1 MNMKKAIIVLIIL
14 VALGGAGYKF
24 FGAKTSGS
32 ILSPEEAKA
41 KAGEFINANLVQ
53 VGTEVDIKDIVDE
66 GGLYRIVVNV
76 GGQDFDSYLTKDGT
90 KFFPQVLDMKA
101 EAAETDTSDTAASGS
116 RSEVATKSDKPT
128 VELFVMSYCP
138 FGTQIE
144 KGILPVIEVLGDKID
159 FKLKFCDY
167 AMHGEKELNE
177 QLNQYCIQKE
187 QADKL
192 ASYLECF
199 LEGDGVADSTGY
211 IANSNDVKYC
221 LEKVGIDKN
230 KINNC
235 IVFVDKE
242 FKVKEKFA
250 DKSTWQGGSYPVF
263 DVYKADNEK
272 YGVGGSPTLVIN
284 GAQVT
289 SDRDSASLLATIC
302 SAFNDQPEECS
313 QSLSSTSPSPGF
325 GFGTGA
331 AASDATCN

>member
-53 VGTEVDIKDIVDE
+53 AGTEVEIKDIVDE

-101 EAAETDTSDTAASGS
+101 EAAGTDTSDTAAGGSG
-116 RSEVATKSDKPT
+116 SEVAAKSDKPV
-128 VELFVMSYCP
+128 VELFVMSHCP
-138 FGTQIE
+138 YGTQIE
-144 KGILPVIEVLGDKID
+144 KGILPAVAALGDKID
-159 FKLKFCDY
+159 FTLKFCDY
-167 AMHGEKELNE
+167 AMHGEKELKE
-177 QLNQYCIQKE
+177 QLKQYCIQKE
-187 QADKL
+187 QPDKL
-192 ASYLECF
+192 ASYLNCF
-199 LEGDGVADSTGY
+199 LEVGDGEGC
-211 IANSNDVKYC
+211 IAKAG
-221 LEKVGIDKN
+221 LDKSKLN
-230 KINNC
+230 AC
-235 IVFVDKE
+235 VSATDKE
-242 FKVKEKFA
+242 YKVTEKFA

-263 DVYKADNEK
+263 DVYKADNDK
-272 YGVGGSPTLVIN
+272 YGVSGSPALVIN

-313 QSLSSTSPSPGF
+313 QSLSSTAPSAGF